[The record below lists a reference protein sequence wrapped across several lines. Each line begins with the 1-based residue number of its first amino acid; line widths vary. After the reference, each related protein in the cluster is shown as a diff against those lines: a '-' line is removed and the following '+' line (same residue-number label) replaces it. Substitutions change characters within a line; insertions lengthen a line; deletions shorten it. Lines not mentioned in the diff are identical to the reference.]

1 MLINLSEIFSG
12 SRPVLEQDVFPEKEF
27 YESSFGSFRF
37 LSKEPMHLRIVSDG
51 KDKARISG
59 SFRMV
64 FETRCDRCLKQTE
77 TVVESDFERTV
88 VSPGSETEEEDARDC
103 MDAYSLDTE
112 ALMQDEISVNWPVKI
127 LCREDCKGLC
137 PVCGQNLNEGTCG
150 CDTFVPDPRMAALK
164 DIFES
169 SKEV

>member
-1 MLINLSEIFSG
+1 MYINLSEIFSG
-12 SRPVLEQDVFPEKEF
+12 SRPVLEQDIFPEKEF
-27 YESSFGSFRF
+27 YESSFGSFRI
-37 LSKEPMHLRIVSDG
+37 LSQEPMHLKIESSG
-51 KDKARISG
+51 KDKAKISG
-59 SFRMV
+59 RIHMV
-64 FETRCDRCLKQTE
+64 FETRCDRCLTQTE
-77 TVVESDFERTV
+77 TTVDSGFEREV
-88 VSPGSETEEEDARDC
+88 VSPNVSDAEEELRDC